1 MLKKVIG
8 LKTVVSSGAGLA
20 LATVAY
26 INTIEVAH
34 YVAGNS
40 AWLAILVAGI
50 MCCLSALCF
59 GELNSMFPSAAG
71 IKLFIQKAFNEKIA
85 LAFATFYIVISVSIV
100 GSETYI
106 LGNVIASGFPF
117 IPSYIWG
124 LIFIGVVM
132 FLNYRGIKF
141 AGITQN
147 ITTYTMFLFL
157 IGISVYAVSKN
168 FFNLVNPFNPGSIDG
183 FLQAMAIG
191 VYLYVGFE
199 WVCPL
204 VEEVTDYK
212 MITKGMLLTIGLL
225 FITYALLSTAMTS
238 EVPMEL
244 LQSSN
249 IPHVLFAEHL
259 FGTPGKYL
267 MLVMSLVA
275 SLTTFN
281 AGIMTASRFLY
292 AMSRDHA
299 LPKFISAL
307 HEKYFTPYISIFILG
322 GVALVLSTFVFITH
336 QYLIFLYLS
345 AAMESII
352 YIVIA
357 LSVIMLRIKL
367 PAQERTFKI
376 PGGYIIPVI
385 VIIFYSVLT
394 IFLFSDNSIRFSS
407 PVELNFGLFKFLL
420 WNDAQL
426 SFVFLIVGFLCTT
439 WYSFFLVPKLRAK
452 YEAERVKKKSRRR
465 KSGK

>member
-8 LKTVVSSGAGLA
+8 LRTIVSSGAGLA

-34 YVAGNS
+34 FVAGNS

-50 MCCLSALCF
+50 MCCLSAFCF

-85 LAFATFYIVISVSIV
+85 LSFATFYIIISISIV

-106 LGNVIASGFPF
+106 LGNVLTAGFPAV
-117 IPSYIWG
+117 PPYIWG
-124 LIFIGVVM
+124 LLFIAIVM
-132 FLNYRGIKF
+132 FLNYRGIKL
-141 AGITQN
+141 AGMTQD
-147 ITTYTMFLFL
+147 ITTYSMFFFL
-157 IGISVYAVSKN
+157 IIISVYAVSKN
-168 FFNLVNPFNPGSIDG
+168 ISTLVTPFNPGSIEG

-225 FITYALLSTAMTS
+225 FITYALLTTAMTS
-238 EVPMEL
+238 ELPTEI
-244 LQSSN
+244 LQKSN

-259 FGTPGKYL
+259 FGPTGKYI
-267 MLVMSLVA
+267 MLIMSLVA

-281 AGIMTASRFLY
+281 AGIMTTSRFLY

-299 LPKFISAL
+299 LPRFISTL

-322 GVALVLSTFVFITH
+322 AIAALLSAFVFITH
-336 QYLIFLYLS
+336 QYLVFLYLS

-357 LSVIMLRIKL
+357 LSVIMIRIKF
-367 PAQERTFKI
+367 PEQERPFKI
-376 PGGYIIPVI
+376 PGGYIIPII
-385 VIIFYSVLT
+385 VIIFYGILT
-394 IFLFSDNSIRFSS
+394 IFLFSDTSVRFSS
-407 PVELNFGLFKFLL
+407 PFEVNFGLFKFSF
-420 WNDAQL
+420 WNESQV
-426 SFVFLIVGFLCTT
+426 SFVLLIVGFLCTV
-439 WYSFFLVPKLRAK
+439 WYSYYAVPRLRAK
-452 YEAERVKKKSRRR
+452 HEAERAKKKSRRK
-465 KSGK
+465 KSGE